1 MRRMQEAI
9 GAYRDEIKG
18 AAILWV
24 VFFHAQLGLG
34 GLLYD
39 VQKIGYGGVDMFLFL
54 SGFGLYHSLSR
65 DADAG
70 RYLLRRARRL
80 LPTYLPFCAVWL
92 CVMLPLYGL
101 GTVQSVRVAAG
112 NLLMLGFFAGT
123 PAMINWYVSAL
134 ALTLMLAPL
143 VYGLMTRASHP
154 RRCAVLVAAACF
166 AGGLCFIGTEAYMA
180 VSRLPVF
187 VLGMAAAVPAREEG
201 AGGRCARTGGAY
213 ALAGGACGLAVL
225 YGCFARFPETLDFY
239 GMYWH
244 PFVLI
249 APALCA
255 GLGWLFS
262 RAGRASAALAP
273 LRALGRASFEIFL
286 FNAWV
291 EVLGKRFGLAQ
302 GPVSWLLWSLGSVL
316 AGLAYH
322 AVVERC
328 MKRAARGARRSE

>member
-9 GAYRDEIKG
+9 GACRDEIKG

-80 LPTYLPFCAVWL
+80 LPAYLPFCLVWL
-92 CVMLPLYGL
+92 CMMLPLYDL
-101 GTVQSVRVAAG
+101 GMVQSVRVAAG

-143 VYGLMTRASHP
+143 VYGLMVRASHP

-201 AGGRCARTGGAY
+201 AGGHCARTGGAY
-213 ALAGGACGLAVL
+213 ALALAGRGLRAGGALRL
-225 YGCFARFPETLDFY
+225 
-239 GMYWH
+239 
-244 PFVLI
+244 
-249 APALCA
+249 LCA
-255 GLGWLFS
+255 LS
-262 RAGRASAALAP
+262 RNPRFLRHVLAP
-273 LRALGRASFEIFL
+273 LRADRAR
-286 FNAWV
+286 A
-291 EVLGKRFGLAQ
+291 VLG
-302 GPVSWLLWSLGSVL
+302 
-316 AGLAYH
+316 AGLAVFQGG
-322 AVVERC
+322 AGLGGVC
-328 MKRAARGARRSE
+328 AASRAGPGLV

>member
-9 GAYRDEIKG
+9 GACRDEIKG

-80 LPTYLPFCAVWL
+80 LPAYLPFCAVWL

-101 GTVQSVRVAAG
+101 GTVQSVRVVAG

-134 ALTLMLAPL
+134 ALTLLAAPL
-143 VYGLMTRASHP
+143 VYGLMARASHP

-166 AGGLCFIGTEAYMA
+166 AVVDSTRK
-180 VSRLPVF
+180 S
-187 VLGMAAAVPAREEG
+187 PASSM
-201 AGGRCARTGGAY
+201 
-213 ALAGGACGLAVL
+213 
-225 YGCFARFPETLDFY
+225 P
-239 GMYWH
+239 
-244 PFVLI
+244 
-249 APALCA
+249 
-255 GLGWLFS
+255 
-262 RAGRASAALAP
+262 
-273 LRALGRASFEIFL
+273 
-286 FNAWV
+286 
-291 EVLGKRFGLAQ
+291 
-302 GPVSWLLWSLGSVL
+302 
-316 AGLAYH
+316 
-322 AVVERC
+322 
-328 MKRAARGARRSE
+328 

>member
-1 MRRMQEAI
+1 M
-9 GAYRDEIKG
+9 
-18 AAILWV
+18 
-24 VFFHAQLGLG
+24 
-34 GLLYD
+34 
-39 VQKIGYGGVDMFLFL
+39 
-54 SGFGLYHSLSR
+54 
-65 DADAG
+65 
-70 RYLLRRARRL
+70 
-80 LPTYLPFCAVWL
+80 
-92 CVMLPLYGL
+92 
-101 GTVQSVRVAAG
+101 
-112 NLLMLGFFAGT
+112 
-123 PAMINWYVSAL
+123 SAL

-143 VYGLMTRASHP
+143 VYGLMARASHP
-154 RRCAVLVAAACF
+154 RRCAVLMAAACF

-213 ALAGGACGLAVL
+213 ALALAGGACGLAAL

-249 APALCA
+249 APALCL

-262 RAGRASAALAP
+262 RTGRGLAAFAP

>member
-1 MRRMQEAI
+1 MRRIQQHI

-18 AAILWV
+18 LAILWV
-24 VFFHAQLGLG
+24 VFFHAQLGLSG
-34 GLLYD
+34 PLYE
-39 VQKIGYGGVDMFLFL
+39 VQKIGYGGVDLFFFL

-65 DADAG
+65 DADTG
-70 RYLLRRARRL
+70 RYLARRARRL
-80 LPTYLPFCAVWL
+80 LPAYLPFCAVWL
-92 CVMLPLYGL
+92 CVMLPLYDL

-112 NLLMLGFFAGT
+112 NLLMLGFFAGV

-134 ALTLMLAPL
+134 ALSLLAAPL
-143 VYGLMTRASHP
+143 LYGVIARGARPRLRA
-154 RRCAVLVAAACF
+154 CVLAAGCF

-180 VSRLPVF
+180 ISRLPVF
-187 VLGMAAAVPAREEG
+187 VLGMAAAVPAER
-201 AGGRCARTGGAY
+201 
-213 ALAGGACGLAVL
+213 AGGAGSSTAFAAASAAAAVAGLLVL
-225 YGCFARFPETLDFY
+225 YLCFARFPDALNTY

-244 PFVLI
+244 PFILI

-262 RAGRASAALAP
+262 HAGRVPGALRP

-291 EVLGKRFGLAQ
+291 EVLGKRFALAN
-302 GPVSWLLWSLGSVL
+302 GPSAWLLWSAASVL

-322 AVVERC
+322 AVVGRC
-328 MKRAARGARRSE
+328 MERAKKGGGCAP

>member
-1 MRRMQEAI
+1 
-9 GAYRDEIKG
+9 
-18 AAILWV
+18 
-24 VFFHAQLGLG
+24 
-34 GLLYD
+34 
-39 VQKIGYGGVDMFLFL
+39 
-54 SGFGLYHSLSR
+54 
-65 DADAG
+65 
-70 RYLLRRARRL
+70 
-80 LPTYLPFCAVWL
+80 
-92 CVMLPLYGL
+92 
-101 GTVQSVRVAAG
+101 
-112 NLLMLGFFAGT
+112 
-123 PAMINWYVSAL
+123 
-134 ALTLMLAPL
+134 
-143 VYGLMTRASHP
+143 
-154 RRCAVLVAAACF
+154 
-166 AGGLCFIGTEAYMA
+166 MA

-187 VLGMAAAVPAREEG
+187 VLGMAAAVPVREEG
-201 AGGRCARTGGAY
+201 TSGAY
-213 ALAGGACGLAVL
+213 ALALAGGACGLAVL

-328 MKRAARGARRSE
+328 MKRAARGA

>member
-1 MRRMQEAI
+1 MQEAI
-9 GAYRDEIKG
+9 GACRDEIKG
-18 AAILWV
+18 AAILGV

-80 LPTYLPFCAVWL
+80 LPAYLPFCAVWL

-112 NLLMLGFFAGT
+112 NLLMLGFFADT
-123 PAMINWYVSAL
+123 PVMINWYVSAL
-134 ALTLMLAPL
+134 ALTLLLAPL
-143 VYGLMTRASHP
+143 VYGLMARASHP

-187 VLGMAAAVPAREEG
+187 VLGMAAAVPVREEG
-201 AGGRCARTGGAY
+201 TSGAY
-213 ALAGGACGLAVL
+213 ALALAGGACGLAVL

-328 MKRAARGARRSE
+328 MKRAARGA

>member
-1 MRRMQEAI
+1 
-9 GAYRDEIKG
+9 
-18 AAILWV
+18 
-24 VFFHAQLGLG
+24 
-34 GLLYD
+34 
-39 VQKIGYGGVDMFLFL
+39 
-54 SGFGLYHSLSR
+54 
-65 DADAG
+65 
-70 RYLLRRARRL
+70 
-80 LPTYLPFCAVWL
+80 
-92 CVMLPLYGL
+92 MLPLYDL

-143 VYGLMTRASHP
+143 VYGLMARASHP

-201 AGGRCARTGGAY
+201 AGGHCASTGGAY
-213 ALAGGACGLAVL
+213 ALALAGGACGLAAL

-249 APALCA
+249 APALCL

-262 RAGRASAALAP
+262 RAGRGLAAFAP

-328 MKRAARGARRSE
+328 MKRAARGA

>member
-1 MRRMQEAI
+1 MCFAAHAGSNRRLP
-9 GAYRDEIKG
+9 DEIKG

-80 LPTYLPFCAVWL
+80 LPAYLPFCAVWL

-143 VYGLMTRASHP
+143 VYGLMARASHP

-187 VLGMAAAVPAREEG
+187 VLGMAAAVPVREEG
-201 AGGRCARTGGAY
+201 TSGAY
-213 ALAGGACGLAVL
+213 ALALAGGACGLAVL
-225 YGCFARFPETLDFY
+225 YGCFAALSRNPRFLR
-239 GMYWH
+239 H
-244 PFVLI
+244 V
-249 APALCA
+249 
-255 GLGWLFS
+255 
-262 RAGRASAALAP
+262 LAP
-273 LRALGRASFEIFL
+273 LRADRACAVRGAGLAVFQGGAGFGGARAASCAGPGSFEIFL

-328 MKRAARGARRSE
+328 MKRAARGA

>member
-9 GAYRDEIKG
+9 GACRDEIKG

-24 VFFHAQLGLG
+24 VFFHAQLRLG

-39 VQKIGYGGVDMFLFL
+39 VQKIGYGGGDMFLFL

-80 LPTYLPFCAVWL
+80 LPAYLPFCAVWL

-143 VYGLMTRASHP
+143 VYGLMARASHP

-187 VLGMAAAVPAREEG
+187 VLGMAAAVPVREEG
-201 AGGRCARTGGAY
+201 TSGAY
-213 ALAGGACGLAVL
+213 ALALAGGACGLAVL

-328 MKRAARGARRSE
+328 MKRAARGA

>member
-1 MRRMQEAI
+1 MQEAI
-9 GAYRDEIKG
+9 GACRDEIEG

-80 LPTYLPFCAVWL
+80 LPAYLPFCAVWL

-143 VYGLMTRASHP
+143 VYGLMARASHP

-187 VLGMAAAVPAREEG
+187 VLGMAAAVPVREEG
-201 AGGRCARTGGAY
+201 TSGAY
-213 ALAGGACGLAVL
+213 ALALAGGACGLAVL

-302 GPVSWLLWSLGSVL
+302 GPVSWLLWRRGCVL

-328 MKRAARGARRSE
+328 MKRAARGA

>member
-1 MRRMQEAI
+1 MQEAI
-9 GAYRDEIKG
+9 GACRDEIKG

-80 LPTYLPFCAVWL
+80 LPAYLPFCAVWL

-143 VYGLMTRASHP
+143 VYGLMARASHP

-187 VLGMAAAVPAREEG
+187 VLG
-201 AGGRCARTGGAY
+201 
-213 ALAGGACGLAVL
+213 LS
-225 YGCFARFPETLDFY
+225 
-239 GMYWH
+239 
-244 PFVLI
+244 LI
-249 APALCA
+249 H
-255 GLGWLFS
+255 
-262 RAGRASAALAP
+262 
-273 LRALGRASFEIFL
+273 I
-286 FNAWV
+286 
-291 EVLGKRFGLAQ
+291 
-302 GPVSWLLWSLGSVL
+302 
-316 AGLAYH
+316 
-322 AVVERC
+322 
-328 MKRAARGARRSE
+328 

>member
-1 MRRMQEAI
+1 MQEAI
-9 GAYRDEIKG
+9 GACRDEIKG

-80 LPTYLPFCAVWL
+80 LPAYLPFCAVWL

-101 GTVQSVRVAAG
+101 GTVQSVRVVAG

-143 VYGLMTRASHP
+143 VYGLMARASHP
-154 RRCAVLVAAACF
+154 RRYVVLVAAACF

-187 VLGMAAAVPAREEG
+187 VLGMAAAVPVREEG
-201 AGGRCARTGGAY
+201 TSGAY
-213 ALAGGACGLAVL
+213 ALALAGGACGLAAL

>member
-1 MRRMQEAI
+1 
-9 GAYRDEIKG
+9 
-18 AAILWV
+18 
-24 VFFHAQLGLG
+24 
-34 GLLYD
+34 
-39 VQKIGYGGVDMFLFL
+39 
-54 SGFGLYHSLSR
+54 
-65 DADAG
+65 
-70 RYLLRRARRL
+70 
-80 LPTYLPFCAVWL
+80 
-92 CVMLPLYGL
+92 
-101 GTVQSVRVAAG
+101 
-112 NLLMLGFFAGT
+112 
-123 PAMINWYVSAL
+123 
-134 ALTLMLAPL
+134 
-143 VYGLMTRASHP
+143 
-154 RRCAVLVAAACF
+154 
-166 AGGLCFIGTEAYMA
+166 
-180 VSRLPVF
+180 
-187 VLGMAAAVPAREEG
+187 
-201 AGGRCARTGGAY
+201 GGAY
-213 ALAGGACGLAVL
+213 ALALAGGACGLAVL

-249 APALCA
+249 APALCV

-262 RAGRASAALAP
+262 RAGRGLAAFAP

>member
-1 MRRMQEAI
+1 MQEAI
-9 GAYRDEIKG
+9 GACRDEIKG

-80 LPTYLPFCAVWL
+80 LPAYLPFCAVWL

-143 VYGLMTRASHP
+143 VYGLMARASHP

-187 VLGMAAAVPAREEG
+187 VLGMAAAVPVREEG
-201 AGGRCARTGGAY
+201 TSGAY
-213 ALAGGACGLAVL
+213 ALALAGGACGLAVL

-255 GLGWLFS
+255 GLGRLFS
-262 RAGRASAALAP
+262 RPGRASAALPP

-328 MKRAARGARRSE
+328 MKRAARGA